1 MITEKAA
8 SSIYKQTILPVLD
21 YAGFLLLSCNNSD
34 RSDLQKMQNDILRI
48 CYRLKLSDQVSIKEL
63 HKKSKMLSLEQRMQK
78 QLLWLMY
85 IDSLDVNN
93 RKVNNRV
100 LRNND
105 KYTFKLDRKIGTKY
119 QHSPFYRGTLLW
131 NELSV
136 HIQTANDVI
145 RFKQLVGSR
154 YRVYENLL

>member
-1 MITEKAA
+1 
-8 SSIYKQTILPVLD
+8 
-21 YAGFLLLSCNNSD
+21 
-34 RSDLQKMQNDILRI
+34 
-48 CYRLKLSDQVSIKEL
+48 
-63 HKKSKMLSLEQRMQK
+63 
-78 QLLWLMY
+78 MY

-119 QHSPFYRGTLLW
+119 QHSPFYRGTLLC

-136 HIQTANDVI
+136 HIQTANDVK